1 MSRLKWNYFK
11 LSHTVIPDGKNYD
24 IIVYED
30 GAKEFYFFGYA
41 ILWCL
46 GYEVP
51 HVSLQSLVPEEERH
65 NVPNG
70 NGIFIHE
77 STVQRLITE
86 RKKNSPH
93 PHYDAFENWFQD
105 YLKNCKGTNPS
116 SHCPH

>member
-1 MSRLKWNYFK
+1 MSKLKWNYFK
-11 LSHTVIPDGKNYD
+11 LPHTVIRDGKNYD

-30 GAKEFYFFGYA
+30 ANKNFYFFGYA

-51 HVSLQSLVPEEERH
+51 HVSLKSLVSESEHH
-65 NVPNG
+65 NIPNG

-86 RKKNSPH
+86 RKQSSPN
-93 PHYDAFENWFQD
+93 PHYDSFENWFTT

-116 SHCPH
+116 SDCPR